1 MTNNVMETYMKISKN
16 FLKKFTKAFFAEKYD
31 EKVSNEYIEAYMDAR
46 VYSYGDENQK
56 FFYKK
61 ISSRVEEKSEEIK
74 KENKKADVGLLEDM
88 VKMYEFI
95 YYIDGVRGIS
105 DLKEFVKQMY
115 QRRNKSF
122 DLVPIKGLE
131 NRLYKM
137 IKEYLNDQEEF
148 FKSFETND
156 FSLEIDKYILVDNTY
171 KVKLN
176 YNFKVPYIYS
186 NKVIE
191 EVFNEGTI
199 NEDKLIVEY
208 TLLAALCVKDINNA
222 IFSKVYIVEFAK
234 SILNKSKKLKQTLRV
249 LDDPAIQDKIIM
261 KLQYSD
267 FILNKELIYSLM
279 KDGFKFAIVIDDN
292 FTATLTNLKK
302 LDMFEY
308 LIVSKEN
315 KNYEPIQDNETKIKN
330 EIIYE

>member
-1 MTNNVMETYMKISKN
+1 MTNNVMETYIKISKS

-31 EKVSNEYIEAYMDAR
+31 EKISNEYIDVYMDAR
-46 VYSYGDENQK
+46 IYSFGDENQK

-61 ISSRVEEKSEEIK
+61 ISSKIEEKCEEIK
-74 KENKKADVGLLEDM
+74 KENKKADVMLLDDM
-88 VKMYEFI
+88 VKMYEYI

-105 DLKEFVKQMY
+105 DLKEFVKNMY
-115 QRRNKSF
+115 QKRNKSF
-122 DLVPIKGLE
+122 DLEPIKGLE

-137 IKEYLNDQEEF
+137 IKEYFQDQEEF

-186 NKVIE
+186 NKVIN

-208 TLLAALCVKDINNA
+208 TLLAALCVQDINNA
-222 IFSKVYIVEFAK
+222 IFSKVYIVDFAK
-234 SILNKSKKLKQTLRV
+234 TLLSKAKKLKQTLRV
-249 LDDPAIQDKIIM
+249 LDDPAIQDKIIL

-267 FILNKELIYSLM
+267 FVLNKDLIYTLM
-279 KDGFKFAIVIDDN
+279 KDGFKFAIIIDEN
-292 FTATLTNLKK
+292 FTATLANLKK
-302 LDMFEY
+302 LDVFEY
-308 LIVSKEN
+308 LIVSKES
-315 KNYEPIQDNETKIKN
+315 KNYEPIQDYETKINN